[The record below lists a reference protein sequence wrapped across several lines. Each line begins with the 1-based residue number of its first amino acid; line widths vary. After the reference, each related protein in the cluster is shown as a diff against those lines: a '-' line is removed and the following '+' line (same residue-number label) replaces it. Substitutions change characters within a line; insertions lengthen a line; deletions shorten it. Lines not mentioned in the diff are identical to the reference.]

1 MKKQNKETKRETMEG
16 LSTRP
21 DYKIEREVQ
30 EDGSVLYYH
39 PAALSHERSEPVK
52 GENLYDVLREPI
64 RRVKALIGLLDDDDY
79 GRFGFVAEAITE
91 EADRLYDEVFHFLD
105 EAIGKIEVDVMG
117 RGSVVYRTGRVLSA
131 RITRL
136 EDKENEVAV

>member
-1 MKKQNKETKRETMEG
+1 MLMRLFLFCFGAFVLFQQVFNS
-16 LSTRP
+16 LFQ
-21 DYKIEREVQ
+21 KIILTLIEINRQKLELFNEV
-30 EDGSVLYYH
+30 
-39 PAALSHERSEPVK
+39 
-52 GENLYDVLREPI
+52 I
-64 RRVKALIGLLDDDDY
+64 
-79 GRFGFVAEAITE
+79 
-91 EADRLYDEVFHFLD
+91 LYDEVFHFLD